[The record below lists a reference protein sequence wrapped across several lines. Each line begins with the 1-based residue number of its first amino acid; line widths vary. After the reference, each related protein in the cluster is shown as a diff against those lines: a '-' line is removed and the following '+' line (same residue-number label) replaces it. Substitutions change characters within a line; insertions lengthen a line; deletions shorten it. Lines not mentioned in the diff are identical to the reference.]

1 MKKLFLISLSPVLLP
16 LSVVSCGVV
25 QETNDN
31 FEFPKKQQSDFDKNQ
46 SINKLLDFF
55 SNNDENKKKIYVSQ
69 QINKSTSKN
78 TELKFAFVYDPV
90 FIFDGGVVKTK
101 VEDLRNTSIKI
112 ISNTLENDWYWT
124 LFNIENFHYIFS
136 PYGDKYTP
144 LDNEKELFDETKNFL
159 GSVSLKINN
168 SKPNKL
174 IALPYK
180 EIPELKEHSAYL
192 EKESW
197 YLIFDN
203 NKAIK
208 VWKYKE
214 DGQPKLRITS
224 DLLVF
229 KDTNN
234 IEQQLQELE
243 DQIYNQHLNEFET
256 DYDNYKKYYS
266 DEDENEFLMKRNDKK
281 YLEFQAVNQFNNDFV
296 NALNE
301 INKDGIKIFRFTMR
315 DIDEKN

>member
-1 MKKLFLISLSPVLLP
+1 MKKLFLISLSSILLP
-16 LSVVSCGVV
+16 LSVVSCSST
-25 QETNDN
+25 QENNNDFN
-31 FEFPKKQQSDFDKNQ
+31 FPKKQKNDFDKNPI
-46 SINKLLDFF
+46 INNLLDFF
-55 SNNDENKKKIYVSQ
+55 SNNNSNKKQIYVSQ
-69 QINKSTSKN
+69 QINKSDSKN
-78 TELKFAFVYDPV
+78 TELKFSFVYNPI
-90 FIFDGGVVKTK
+90 FIFDGGIVQTK

-112 ISNTLENDWYWT
+112 IKNTLENDWYWT
-124 LFNIENFHYIFS
+124 LFNLANFHYIFS

-144 LDNEKELFDETKNFL
+144 LDNEKELFDETKNFF

-174 IALPYK
+174 IKLPYK
-180 EIPELKEHSAYL
+180 EIPELKKYSAYS

-214 DGQPKLRITS
+214 NDEPKLRITS

-234 IEQQLQELE
+234 LEQQLVELE
-243 DQIYNQHLNEFET
+243 NQIYSQHLNEFET
-256 DYDNYKKYYS
+256 DYDNYKKYYA

-315 DIDEKN
+315 DINEKK